1 MTAKC
6 PLCGSSTSLDHM
18 KVSCKPTI
26 DLTTPIVRMMDVPDF
41 RNWKIEGR
49 RKAG

>member
-26 DLTTPIVRMMDVPDF
+26 DLTRPVRMVAVPDF
-41 RNWKIEGR
+41 RNWKIQGKGVKR
-49 RKAG
+49 

>member
-6 PLCGSSTSLDHM
+6 PLCGSLTSLDHM

-26 DLTTPIVRMMDVPDF
+26 DLTRPVRVMEVPDF